1 MEVAGG
7 WSWVQQNVLAVEA
20 NMVSLKGL
28 VTPEDHL
35 TPQVRVLSTLVHG
48 SVWLEVGL
56 NEILVLV
63 NSGLDFLITCLI
75 LKYSIEISSHGVL
88 LIMESVEVHSLDGM
102 NVHGHKLTKGAPKNG
117 KAKRK
122 TYL

>member
-35 TPQVRVLSTLVHG
+35 TPQIRVLSTLVHG

-75 LKYSIEISSHGVL
+75 LKNSIEISSHGVL